1 MPCGPWQW
9 QTPGTVWRR
18 EQHER
23 EVLSV
28 SLYKPV
34 ICWLPRW
41 EDVTVLQCTF
51 LPNHSASKPFRCGG
65 GVSVCWFE
73 VGFYD
78 CVHTGRRKYQDCMC
92 LVWLCGHERKLC
104 STDVWSDK
112 REAWL
117 MCLKDWSEQFS
128 VSLVVVQSACS
139 FQWRRFGQKERILN
153 CQRKL
158 AVERVMRHVRAF
170 WLANCI
176 CHSVTR

>member
-1 MPCGPWQW
+1 MVLGNGRHQGQSEGESSMKEKFSRSAFINLWYVDS
-9 QTPGTVWRR
+9 PGGKT
-18 EQHER
+18 
-23 EVLSV
+23 
-28 SLYKPV
+28 
-34 ICWLPRW
+34 
-41 EDVTVLQCTF
+41 LQCTF

-176 CHSVTR
+176 CHLVTR

>member
-1 MPCGPWQW
+1 MVLGNGRHQGQSEGESSMKEKFSRSAFINLWYVDS
-9 QTPGTVWRR
+9 PGGKTLQCYSVHFYPTI
-18 EQHER
+18 QPAN
-23 EVLSV
+23 LSV
-28 SLYKPV
+28 VEEVFLFAGLKSV
-34 ICWLPRW
+34 FT
-41 EDVTVLQCTF
+41 TVFIQ
-51 LPNHSASKPFRCGG
+51 GG
-65 GVSVCWFE
+65 E
-73 VGFYD
+73 NTKTA
-78 CVHTGRRKYQDCMC
+78 CVWCD
-92 LVWLCGHERKLC
+92 CGHERKLC

-112 REAWL
+112 SEAWL

-158 AVERVMRHVRAF
+158 AVERVMRHVCAF